1 MNKVIEGI
9 AYVLGND
16 IDTDQIIPAEHLV
29 YSLSDPEERKHYGQ
43 FALSGV
49 PVNQAGLPEGNIP
62 FTENGQSESKYSIII
77 GGKNFGCGS
86 SREHAPACM
95 EIAGVRA
102 VIAESY
108 ARIFYR
114 NSVDGGVFIPFE
126 CATRLVEEIKT
137 GDDLIIDLNVNT
149 ITNRSSNKT
158 YDLKSLG
165 EVIDIIEAGDIFEY
179 ARKTGMIPS
188 TGRGGN

>member
-1 MNKVIEGI
+1 MNKVIEGL

-29 YSLSDPEERKHYGQ
+29 YSLSDPEERKNYGK

-49 PVNQAGLPEGNIP
+49 PVDQAGLPDGKVA
-62 FTENGQSESKYSIII
+62 FTEGGQSESKYSIII
-77 GGKNFGCGS
+77 GGRNFGCGS

-114 NSVDGGVFIPFE
+114 NSVDGGFFIPFE
-126 CATRLVEEIKT
+126 CATRMVDEIKT
-137 GDDLIIDLNVNT
+137 GDDLSIDLNASK
-149 ITNRSSNKT
+149 ITNRSSKKV
-158 YDLKSLG
+158 YGLKSLG
-165 EVIDIIEAGDIFEY
+165 EVIDIIEAGNIFEY
-179 ARKTGMIPS
+179 ARKTGMIPAA
-188 TGRGGN
+188 

>member
-9 AYVLGND
+9 AYVLGD
-16 IDTDQIIPAEHLV
+16 DVDTDQIIPAEHLV
-29 YSLSDPEERKHYGQ
+29 YSLSDPEERKNYGK

-49 PVNQAGLPEGNIP
+49 PGKQAGLPGGNMP

-95 EIAGVRA
+95 EIAGIRA

-114 NSVDGGVFIPFE
+114 NSVDGGFFIPFE
-126 CATRLVEEIKT
+126 SVKRMVEEIKT
-137 GDDLIIDLNVNT
+137 GDDLIIDLNKST
-149 ITNRSSNKT
+149 LTNRSSNKT
-158 YDLKSLG
+158 YELKSLG
-165 EVIDIIEAGDIFEY
+165 EVIEIIEAGNIFEY

-188 TGRGGN
+188 A